1 MKHEDLMVQLLR
13 CDGHIG
19 CIFYKLKLFG
29 IKDSDFTLEEIGK
42 MLKITRER
50 VRQIETQALKKIKHP
65 KIAKLLF
72 DYVRA

>member
-1 MKHEDLMVQLLR
+1 MKRDELMEQLLR

-19 CIFYKLKLFG
+19 CIFYKLKIFG